1 MNRLVHLGYNAE
13 SRNLWSGFS
22 NQSCTIIIHLG
33 LPESVVDEVAGDH
46 LVEEALPVA
55 VPPRRGEALDLPAH
69 LEENNNYNKK
79 YDNYEQYLFDNTNN
93 N

>member
-1 MNRLVHLGYNAE
+1 M
-13 SRNLWSGFS
+13 
-22 NQSCTIIIHLG
+22 
-33 LPESVVDEVAGDH
+33 VDEVAGDH